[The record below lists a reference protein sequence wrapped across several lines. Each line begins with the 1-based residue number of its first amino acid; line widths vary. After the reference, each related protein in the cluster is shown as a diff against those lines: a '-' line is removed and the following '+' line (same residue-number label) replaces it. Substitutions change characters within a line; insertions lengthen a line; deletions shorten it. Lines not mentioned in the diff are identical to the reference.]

1 MTYELTI
8 EPLGESIEVE
18 EDQTL
23 LDAALRAGI
32 WLPHACCHGLCAT
45 CKVQVVEGETEIGE
59 EASPFALMDFERE
72 EGMVLACCTR
82 AMSDVVI
89 EADVEEDPDAVIRPV
104 QDFEGTVTRVVDL
117 TPTAK
122 GLFIELDGA
131 GLEFQAGQ
139 YVNLELPDIDQ
150 PRAFS
155 MANGPGETA
164 VLELNVRIVPGGA
177 ATTYI
182 HERLRE
188 GDRVK
193 LTGPYGRFFV
203 RKSASED
210 ILLLAGGT
218 GLSSI
223 KSMLLDLLEDESQ
236 QDKKITLVYGARDR
250 GELYYDD
257 LLRELADK
265 HDNFTYVPALSEA
278 KAEDDWSGATGFVHE
293 VAKAHF
299 DGDFRGHKAYM
310 CGPPAMIDACITVLM
325 QGRLFERDMYMER
338 FFSAADSAQNI
349 RKSPLFKSI

>member
-8 EPLGESIEVE
+8 EPLGECIEVE
-18 EDQTL
+18 DDQTL

-45 CKVQVVEGETEIGE
+45 CKVQVVEGEVEIG

-72 EGMVLACCTR
+72 EGMVLACCAT
-82 AMSDVVI
+82 AQSDVVI
-89 EADVEEDPDAVIRPV
+89 EADVDEDPDAVVRPV
-104 QDFEGTVTRVVDL
+104 EDYTGTVVELQDL

-122 GLFIELDGA
+122 GISIELEGS

-139 YVNLELPDIDQ
+139 YVNVELPGIDQ

-155 MANGPGETA
+155 MANSPSASG
-164 VLELNVRIVPGGA
+164 VVELNVRHVPGGE
-177 ATTYI
+177 ATGYI
-182 HERLRE
+182 HEQLKAGDKLRLS
-188 GDRVK
+188 
-193 LTGPYGRFFV
+193 GPYGRFFI
-203 RKSASED
+203 RKSAPEHY
-210 ILLLAGGT
+210 LLLAGGT

-236 QDKKITLVYGARDR
+236 KDKNITLVYGARNR

-257 LLRELADK
+257 LLSDLAAR
-265 HDNFTYVPALSEA
+265 HERFTYVPALSEPRD
-278 KAEDDWSGATGFVHE
+278 EDAWDGATGFVHD

-310 CGPPAMIDACITVLM
+310 CGPPVMIDACITALM
-325 QGRLFERDMYMER
+325 RGRLFERDMYMER

>member
-8 EPLGESIEVE
+8 EPLGECIEVE
-18 EDQTL
+18 DEQTL

-45 CKVQVVEGETEIGE
+45 CKVQVVEGEVEIG

-72 EGMVLACCTR
+72 EGMALACCAT
-82 AMSDVVI
+82 ALSDLVI
-89 EADVEEDPDAVIRPV
+89 EADIDEDPDAVVRPV
-104 QDFEGTVTRVVDL
+104 QDHEGVIAELADL

-122 GLFIELDGA
+122 GLFIELDGD

-139 YVNLELPDIDQ
+139 YVNLELPGIEQ

-155 MANGPGETA
+155 MANAPSDPGI
-164 VLELNVRIVPGGA
+164 LELNVRHVPGGE

-182 HERLRE
+182 HEQIKA

-203 RKSASED
+203 RKSAPEH

-223 KSMLLDLLEDESQ
+223 KSMLLDLLEDDTQAS
-236 QDKKITLVYGARDR
+236 KNVALVYGARDR
-250 GELYYDD
+250 GELYYHD
-257 LLRELADK
+257 LLTDLAGR
-265 HDNFTYVPALSEA
+265 HERFTYVPALSEPRT
-278 KAEDDWSGATGFVHE
+278 DDAWDGATGFAHD
-293 VAKAHF
+293 AANAHF
-299 DGDFRGHKAYM
+299 DGDFRGYKAYM
-310 CGPPAMIDACITVLM
+310 CGPPVMIDACITALIR
-325 QGRLFERDMYMER
+325 GRLFERDMYMER